1 MLPDIGLVILK
12 VKNDSLGPCVFVI
25 FHTVS
30 SGTNIAPKLS
40 FYKKRSPF
48 SGEQN
53 YRENKGLCYENHIIR
68 IYERYTELL

>member
-1 MLPDIGLVILK
+1 MLSDIGLVILK

-40 FYKKRSPF
+40 FYKKTLPF
-48 SGEQN
+48 FRGAKLQG
-53 YRENKGLCYENHIIR
+53 K
-68 IYERYTELL
+68 

>member
-30 SGTNIAPKLS
+30 SGTNIAPKNLAFIKNAPLFQGS
-40 FYKKRSPF
+40 KITGKIRGYVMK
-48 SGEQN
+48 
-53 YRENKGLCYENHIIR
+53 II
-68 IYERYTELL
+68 